1 LLLYYDNK
9 SGVENRMS
17 KMIFKTPN
25 KLVTNFCL
33 HFESKVNWIIIVMK
47 MRIAPGQYQ
56 NENVELLNKL
66 VKKVV

>member
-1 LLLYYDNK
+1 
-9 SGVENRMS
+9 MS

-25 KLVTNFCL
+25 KMTVNLCL
-33 HFESKVNWIIIVMK
+33 HFESKANLIIIVMK